1 MNIKSMDT
9 KEYLFGSIFLLSN
22 KLQALGD
29 SYLEEV
35 TVKQWFLLVMIHQL
49 ETKQPSIT
57 EVAAWIGSTRQ
68 NVRKMLEVL
77 AAKGYVQL
85 AVNPQDKRNLSVS
98 LTEKTYD
105 FFTRFDDKGTAFLE
119 QFFVG
124 IPAAQLENSRK
135 IFEALFENM
144 ERMEQNNEQNRSHL

>member
-49 ETKQPSIT
+49 ETEQPSIT

-98 LTEKTYD
+98 LTEKTYG

-144 ERMEQNNEQNRSHL
+144 ERMEQNNEQNRSYL